1 MYQWRKFEF
10 FEEKSGGKTS
20 IPAEV
25 TGRINCCSGGRG
37 RIIVGCDDGSVS
49 LLDRGFKL
57 IYGFQAHASSV
68 LFLQQLKQRN
78 FLVTV
83 GEEEQTSSNLASICL
98 KVFDLDKMQP
108 EGSSTMG
115 PVCLQILRIF
125 TSQFPEARI
134 TSFLVLEEAPPILL
148 ISIGLDTG
156 SIYCIK
162 GDLTRERITRFKL
175 QVDLTAE
182 SRDSS
187 ITGLGFRVEGQS
199 LQLFAVTPTSVS
211 LFSLHENPPRKQT
224 LDQIGCNANAVTM
237 SDRLDL
243 VIGRPE
249 AVYFYEVDG
258 RGPCWAFDGEKKL
271 LGWFRGYL
279 VCINGDQRST
289 RNSFNIYDL
298 KNRLIA

>member
-1 MYQWRKFEF
+1 MKGVTPAVLCNQHDKEKYQLK
-10 FEEKSGGKTS
+10 GKTQPPS
-20 IPAEV
+20 RRNMGKMTSSNKDLPTDLTGARSPALAPIND
-25 TGRINCCSGGRG
+25 TG
-37 RIIVGCDDGSVS
+37 GC
-49 LLDRGFKL
+49 
-57 IYGFQAHASSV
+57 
-68 LFLQQLKQRN
+68 
-78 FLVTV
+78 
-83 GEEEQTSSNLASICL
+83 EEQTSSNRASICL

-115 PVCLQILRIF
+115 PV
-125 TSQFPEARI
+125 
-134 TSFLVLEEAPPILL
+134 
-148 ISIGLDTG
+148 
-156 SIYCIK
+156 
-162 GDLTRERITRFKL
+162 
-175 QVDLTAE
+175 
-182 SRDSS
+182 
-187 ITGLGFRVEGQS
+187 FRVEGQS

-279 VCINGDQRST
+279 VCINV
-289 RNSFNIYDL
+289 
-298 KNRLIA
+298 